1 MLKTAIGA
9 ALAACIALS
18 GIPTTVEEWQ
28 AGKEWAEKPREMP
41 QWYQGQAE
49 WAARPYGYGTMA
61 DSGCGLVSA
70 AMAASW
76 LVKDELTPDELL
88 DAVGSSC
95 TTAGLNDMAKFGNYM
110 AGAYGIGVS
119 GRYHDPQRAIADAK
133 AGAAVICSVP
143 GRLGDSAYTGHIVVA
158 YWQDGLRIADPASQG
173 NSNRVW
179 SEAEF
184 AATVWAYF
192 YTWTK
197 EEM

>member
-1 MLKTAIGA
+1 
-9 ALAACIALS
+9 
-18 GIPTTVEEWQ
+18 
-28 AGKEWAEKPREMP
+28 
-41 QWYQGQAE
+41 
-49 WAARPYGYGTMA
+49 MA

-76 LVKDELTPDELL
+76 LVKDEVPPDALL
-88 DAVGSSC
+88 DAVGNSC
-95 TTAGLNDMAKFGNYM
+95 TTGGLNDMAKFGDYM

-119 GRYHDPQRAIADAK
+119 DRYHDPQRAIADAK

-143 GRLGDSAYTGHIVVA
+143 GRLGDSVYTGHIVVA

-173 NSNRVW
+173 NSSRVW

-192 YTWTK
+192 YTWEK